1 MLYSGPPRST
11 TSISSLD
18 KRVMRKRAPRRY
30 SAGVLLERTSTRSFS
45 KAITLL
51 RRQTRAVSVS
61 ALFFALYPFWAPKG
75 PGACGPG
82 PSFFFGALADGSTR
96 ALKKDL
102 GLMFTRGAASLHP
115 VIPGVRG
122 CSPMSTE

>member
-30 SAGVLLERTSTRSFS
+30 SAGVLLERASTRSFS

-51 RRQTRAVSVS
+51 RRQPRVVSVS
-61 ALFFALYPFWAPKG
+61 ALYFALCPFWAPKG

-82 PSFFFGALADGSTR
+82 PSFFLGALADGSTR
-96 ALKKDL
+96 ALRKDL
-102 GLMFTRGAASLHP
+102 GLMYPLRCCPTRFYLW
-115 VIPGVRG
+115 
-122 CSPMSTE
+122 C